1 MTSLDPD
8 VDLGALAYATPPI
21 EPQYQ
26 AAILVAVS
34 ILFAVL
40 GFIVVI
46 IRVAFRWWLRVSRI
60 EASAWGWDDVFA
72 GLGLATNDLFLQFQI
87 PFEMSCVW
95 AIYGAYYGLG
105 SRDDVINGN
114 IPLTVRAGAYIA
126 YFGICHAL
134 CVPLIKASIAVALMR
149 ITNAKRYRFPL
160 YFVLL
165 ASVVL
170 CFAGWMSLVMR
181 CKPFAALWNP
191 QLGKCGDYSVVTT
204 ISYVVSIVTII
215 TDCTCAIIPFFVLR
229 HLQMSWRVKGLLM
242 GVLGMGIFAS
252 VAAIL
257 RYPWLKYYDAPK
269 DQLWYTSHI
278 ILWCVI
284 ESGLG
289 LLAGSLPPL
298 HKLRTI
304 LGRRN
309 TTGVDQSGYSHSR
322 DEHSSGA
329 MRLES
334 IPKGGRHG
342 NTGYSTYV
350 KGSEWDRLSD
360 DASGKHI
367 FQSHTVDITTEISH
381 IDSNKSRL
389 GL

>member
-8 VDLGALAYATPPI
+8 IDLRALAYATPPI
-21 EPQYQ
+21 KPQGQ

-34 ILFAVL
+34 VLFGLL
-40 GFIVVI
+40 GLIVVI
-46 IRVAFRWWLRVSRI
+46 VRIAFRWWLRVSQV
-60 EASAWGWDDVFA
+60 EVSAWGWDDVFA
-72 GLGLATNDLFLQFQI
+72 GLGLASAESAQTNYFPQFQV
-87 PFEMSCVW
+87 PFEISCVW

-114 IPLTVRAGAYIA
+114 IPLTVRAGEYVA
-126 YFGICHAL
+126 YFQICHAL

-149 ITNAKRYRFPL
+149 ITGAKRYRFPL
-160 YFVLL
+160 YFVIL

-170 CFAGWMSLVMR
+170 CFAGWISLVTL
-181 CKPFAALWNP
+181 CKPVAALWNP
-191 QLGKCGDYSVVTT
+191 QLGKCGDYAVITK

-215 TDCTCAIIPFFVLR
+215 TDWTCAIIPFFVLR

-252 VAAIL
+252 VAAIV
-257 RYPWLKYYDAPK
+257 RYPWLKYYNAPR

-309 TTGVDQSGYSHSR
+309 NTVADQSGHSHSR
-322 DEHSSGA
+322 DESSAGA
-329 MRLES
+329 VRLDRLS
-334 IPKGGRHG
+334 KGGRHS
-342 NTGYSTYV
+342 NTGYSAYV

-360 DASGKHI
+360 GASGKHI
-367 FQSHTVDITTEISH
+367 FQSRTVDITTEASH
-381 IDSNKSRL
+381 THRQY
-389 GL
+389 